1 MRHILQRTG
10 TVHQSPTMLC
20 FFIAPPLGPGPF
32 PGSVEVDKFGAVV
45 KENERE
51 REERE
56 RMKKE
61 ENERKEERE
70 HVEKEKS
77 LLGLTKS
84 LPRHLLLLFFS

>member
-1 MRHILQRTG
+1 M
-10 TVHQSPTMLC
+10 
-20 FFIAPPLGPGPF
+20 
-32 PGSVEVDKFGAVV
+32 DKFGAVV
-45 KENERE
+45 KENEHE

-56 RMKKE
+56 RMKE
-61 ENERKEERE
+61 ENERKEEWE